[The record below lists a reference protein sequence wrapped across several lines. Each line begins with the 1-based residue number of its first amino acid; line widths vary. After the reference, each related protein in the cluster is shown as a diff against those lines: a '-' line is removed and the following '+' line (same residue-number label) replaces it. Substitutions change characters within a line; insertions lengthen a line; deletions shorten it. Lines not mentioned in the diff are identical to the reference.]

1 MVKKKKIKDMCFCI
15 IPALVG
21 ILIIF
26 FSIVN
31 AFSNEAGIYKNFE
44 WVFIWVFLGLVLISH
59 TAISVINLCKC
70 EY

>member
-1 MVKKKKIKDMCFCI
+1 MAKKKKIKDMCFCI

-26 FSIVN
+26 FSILA
-31 AFSNEAGIYKNFE
+31 AFSDDAGIYKNFS
-44 WVFIWVFLGLVLISH
+44 WVFFWVFLGLVLISH